1 MITIDRG
8 RLDLVAKEYLSRL
21 RDYGKDHKHSE
32 VGKIVK
38 DLSADE
44 LEDLILCPPEQLKK
58 QKAPGIV
65 SDRFLR
71 AFYRYFAV
79 KGNDGVN
86 NAIWLLMKLNIK
98 VCPYCNRTYT
108 FTVKKKPKKAKRQ
121 VRPELDHFFPKS
133 KYAHLTLSFYNLVP
147 SCPQCNHLKGDNE
160 FDYHPYYG
168 DLNGK
173 KIPRI
178 EVENVKRDAK
188 GFLVFPDAPKVK
200 IREGNENTK
209 VLGLQELYEQ
219 HEDYVKEI
227 LDKIQAYNKDY
238 YDSLVNSFQGMG
250 KKQEEIDRLVWGSY
264 IEEAAQ
270 EKRPLSKMTRDLLKQ
285 FEVI

>member
-8 RLDLVAKEYLSRL
+8 RLDSVAKEYLSRL
-21 RDYGKDHKHSE
+21 KDYGIAHKRSE

-38 DLSADE
+38 FLSSKE
-44 LEDLILCPPEQLKK
+44 LKDLILSSPEQLKSFP
-58 QKAPGIV
+58 APKLDGT
-65 SDRFLR
+65 RFLK
-71 AFYRYFAV
+71 AYYRYFAV

-86 NAIWLLMKLNIK
+86 NAIWLMTKLNIK
-98 VCPYCNRTYT
+98 VCPYCNRIYT

-133 KYAHLTLSFYNLVP
+133 KYAHLALSFYNLVP

-160 FDYHPYYG
+160 FDYHPYFG
-168 DLNGK
+168 DLNGNEG
-173 KIPRI
+173 PRI
-178 EVENVKRDAK
+178 EVENVRRDAK
-188 GFLVFPDAPKVK
+188 GMLVFPDAPKVK
-200 IREGNENTK
+200 ILDANENTR

-238 YDSLVNSFQGMG
+238 YDSLVDSFQGMG
-250 KKQEEIDRLVWGSY
+250 KTQEEIDRLVWGNY
-264 IEEAAQ
+264 VEEAMQ
-270 EKRPLSKMTRDLLKQ
+270 EKRPLSKMTRDLLRQ
-285 FEVI
+285 FGVI

>member
-8 RLDLVAKEYLSRL
+8 RLDMVAKEYLSRL
-21 RDYGKDHKHSE
+21 RDYGKVHKRSE

-38 DLSADE
+38 KMSADD
-44 LEDLILCPPEQLKK
+44 LEALILCPPEQLMTAPVPTGDRGVFL
-58 QKAPGIV
+58 KA
-65 SDRFLR
+65 
-71 AFYRYFAV
+71 YHRYFTAE
-79 KGNDGVN
+79 GDDGVN
-86 NAIWLLMKLNIK
+86 NAIWLMSKLNIK
-98 VCPYCNRTYT
+98 VCPYCNRIYTYI
-108 FTVKKKPKKAKRQ
+108 VKKKPKKAKRQ

-133 KYAHLTLSFYNLVP
+133 KYKHLALSFYNLVP

-168 DLNGK
+168 ALKGK
-173 KIPRI
+173 KNPRI
-178 EVENVKRDAK
+178 EVANVMKDAK
-188 GFLVFPDAPKVK
+188 GMLVFPDDPKVK
-200 IREGNENTK
+200 ILDGNENTR

-238 YDSLVNSFQGMG
+238 YDPLVISFKGMG
-250 KKQEEIDRLVWGSY
+250 RTLEEIDRLVWGNY
-264 IEEAAQ
+264 IEEDAQ

-285 FEVI
+285 FGII

>member
-21 RDYGKDHKHSE
+21 RDYGKVHKLSE

-44 LEDLILCPPEQLKK
+44 LEALILCPPNKLQVYP
-58 QKAPGIV
+58 APAVEGG
-65 SDRFLR
+65 RFLT
-71 AFYRYFAV
+71 AYRCFFS
-79 KGNDGVN
+79 DGEGADN
-86 NAIWLLMKLNIK
+86 NAIWLMKKLNIR
-98 VCPYCNRTYT
+98 VCPYCNRSYT
-108 FTVKKKPKKAKRQ
+108 FTIEEKPEDAKRY

-133 KYAHLTLSFYNLVP
+133 KYAHLALSFYNLVP

-160 FDYHPYYG
+160 FEYHPYYG
-168 DLNGK
+168 DLSGK
-173 KIPRI
+173 KGPRI
-178 EVENVKRDAK
+178 EVENVTKDAM
-188 GFLVFPDAPKVK
+188 GVLVFPDDPKVK
-200 IREGNENTK
+200 ILDANENTR

-219 HEDYVKEI
+219 HNDYVKEI

-238 YDSLVNSFQGMG
+238 YNSLVDSFQGMG
-250 KKQEEIDRLVWGSY
+250 KTQEEIDRLVWGNY
-264 IEEAAQ
+264 IEDAMH

-285 FEVI
+285 FGVI

>member
-1 MITIDRG
+1 MITINRG

-21 RDYGKDHKHSE
+21 RDYGKVHKRSE

-38 DLSADE
+38 VLSVKE
-44 LEDLILCPPEQLKK
+44 IEDLILCPPEQLKTFPAPK
-58 QKAPGIV
+58 LIGINFLKAY
-65 SDRFLR
+65 
-71 AFYRYFAV
+71 YRYFTA
-79 KGNDGVN
+79 KGDDGVN
-86 NAIWLLMKLNIK
+86 NAIWLMTKLNIT
-98 VCPYCNRTYT
+98 VCPYCNRIYT

-133 KYAHLTLSFYNLVP
+133 KYNHLALSFYNLVP

-173 KIPRI
+173 EGPRI

-188 GFLVFPDAPKVK
+188 GTLVFPDDPKVK
-200 IREGNENTK
+200 ILDGNENTK

-238 YDSLVNSFQGMG
+238 YDSLVDSFQGMG
-250 KKQEEIDRLVWGSY
+250 KTQEEIDRLVWGNY
-264 IEEAAQ
+264 IEEAKQ
-270 EKRPLSKMTRDLLKQ
+270 EKRPLSKMTRDLLRQ
-285 FEVI
+285 FGVV

>member
-1 MITIDRG
+1 MITIDCG
-8 RLDLVAKEYLSRL
+8 RLGLVAKEYLSRL
-21 RDYGKDHKHSE
+21 INYGKAHKRSE

-38 DLSADE
+38 VLSVKE
-44 LEDLILCPPEQLKK
+44 LEDLILCPPEQLKTFPAPK
-58 QKAPGIV
+58 LIGTSFLKAY
-65 SDRFLR
+65 
-71 AFYRYFAV
+71 YRYFTA
-79 KGNDGVN
+79 KGDDGVN
-86 NAIWLLMKLNIK
+86 NAIWLMTKLNIT
-98 VCPYCNRTYT
+98 VCPYCNRIYT

-133 KYAHLTLSFYNLVP
+133 KYNHLALSFYNLVP

-173 KIPRI
+173 EGPRI

-188 GFLVFPDAPKVK
+188 GTLVFPDDPKVK
-200 IREGNENTK
+200 ILEGNENTK

-238 YDSLVNSFQGMG
+238 YDSMVDSFQGMG
-250 KKQEEIDRLVWGSY
+250 KTQEEIDRLVWGNY
-264 IEEAAQ
+264 IEEAKQ
-270 EKRPLSKMTRDLLKQ
+270 EKRPLSKMTRDLLRQ
-285 FEVI
+285 FGVI